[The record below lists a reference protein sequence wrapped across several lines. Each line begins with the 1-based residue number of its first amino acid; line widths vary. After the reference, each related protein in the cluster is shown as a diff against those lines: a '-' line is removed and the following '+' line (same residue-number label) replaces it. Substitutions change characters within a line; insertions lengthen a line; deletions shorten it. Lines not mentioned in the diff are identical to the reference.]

1 MVRAASKAER
11 NLDLTGSLCT
21 EIAEEIKTFL
31 QRRKTSPSGST
42 ILVAQC
48 HQATPQGV
56 RLLSL

>member
-31 QRRKTSPSGST
+31 QRKTSPSGST
-42 ILVAQC
+42 ILVTQC